1 MTHRAPR
8 VRVCLALAVAAL
20 LSLPLASQAAEV
32 YVVRFWTDIAQV
44 SPTLCYR
51 VGWRDHLL
59 FRNTADQDLSV
70 RALSVSN
77 GFELADPDPLVIPAH
92 QMRSVLIVPQ
102 PGESAFRPNWIPRSQ
117 AYIFLVNRLD
127 VPDGVVVESRGEIYG
142 PGPHDQPLPCPIS
155 IPLGFASV
163 LGSISL
169 PVVRTLTPAGVE
181 HVSLAADVGSR
192 RQRTNVGVYNGGA
205 SPANVR
211 MELRRSCDDVA
222 VATRT
227 AVIPATS
234 VTQFTGLS
242 DPRGSGCSREGVPE
256 HSRYTVVLMDQPGF
270 SFVTSLV
277 ADVPPGITITS
288 ATPR

>member
-1 MTHRAPR
+1 MARRTLRTR
-8 VRVCLALAVAAL
+8 VHAVLAGGVLL
-20 LSLPLASQAAEV
+20 LSAGTIRAAEIH
-32 YVVRFWTDIAQV
+32 VVRFWTDIAQV

-59 FRNTADQDLSV
+59 FRNTTGQDLSV

-77 GFELADPDPLVIPAH
+77 GFELTDPDPLLIPAH
-92 QMRSVLIVPQ
+92 QIRSVLIVPQ
-102 PGESAFRPNWIPRSQ
+102 PAESAVRTNWTPRNQ
-117 AYIFLVNRLD
+117 PFILLVNRLE

-142 PGPHDQPLPCPIS
+142 PGPQDQPLPCPIS
-155 IPLGFASV
+155 IPLGFDSV

-181 HVSLAADVGSR
+181 HVSLAADAGTR
-192 RQRTNVGVYNGGA
+192 RQRTNVSVYNGGA

-211 MELRRSCDDVA
+211 IELRRSCDDVA

-227 AVIPATS
+227 AVVPPAS
-234 VTQFTGLS
+234 VAQFTGLS
-242 DPRGSGCSREGVPE
+242 DPGGSGCSRTGVPYF
-256 HSRYTVVLMDQPGF
+256 SRYAVVLMDQPGF

-288 ATPR
+288 TAPR